1 MDGGMAMEKGNKGK
15 EAVLAEM
22 LTRYIEMGEEIHKRE
37 KELGRLW
44 EDPLKWR
51 EEFMAVL
58 RPAGFFVHNVD
69 KIVHPMREIYNVTV
83 MRKLPGEDYL

>member
-1 MDGGMAMEKGNKGK
+1 MDGGMAMEEGSKGK

-51 EEFMAVL
+51 EEFTAVL
-58 RPAGFFVHNVD
+58 RPAGFYVEGVE
-69 KIVHPMREIYNVTV
+69 KLVHPHREAYCITAMR
-83 MRKLPGEDYL
+83 MLPGEDYL